1 MKKMAED
8 KSDMALDLHLLYKKL
23 LLENRWQDGQ
33 IHYNISDKFYQD
45 PNDKAFW
52 PSLRDAVPLFN
63 GIFFCF
69 TGTVLP
75 WNVSQHIDTD
85 QDLFHRAD
93 VIPYNI

>member
-45 PNDKAFW
+45 PNDKAF
-52 PSLRDAVPLFN
+52 
-63 GIFFCF
+63 
-69 TGTVLP
+69 
-75 WNVSQHIDTD
+75 
-85 QDLFHRAD
+85 
-93 VIPYNI
+93 